1 MAWIEAHQELPR
13 HPKTKRFA
21 RMLKISIPQAVGHL
35 FMFWWWALDYA
46 ENGDLSRYDA
56 DDLADAANWD
66 GDPQEFL
73 TAMIECGPGG
83 SYGFIEKNDDGMFVH
98 DWEIYSGRLVEKRE
112 KNRQRQAKGRK
123 NNKSEKINSESELKI
138 SAHDEVENVKVKH
151 EKKSDSNSD
160 SKNEKISVKK
170 SKNIQTK
177 VKSRENNL
185 SDDDS
190 NEHVTHDNNVTSE
203 SVTRESHV
211 SNAPVTRE
219 SHSYTT
225 QQNRTQQNRTETDPS
240 PTPPKKSAAAS
251 AAVSEIN
258 LGEIVRLWNKILAPL
273 GFSHVLKAT
282 PAREQ
287 ALKILLDTAA
297 ERKNFLWWQQ
307 VFDRVSSSEFLQKSI
322 RERKWFTLDWLLNE
336 NNLVKILEG
345 RYDNNKPAKNQNSV
359 KSIAEILEQ
368 HEKSKVI
375 DAEYIIAG
383 EGETYDGERSPGFL

>member
-123 NNKSEKINSESELKI
+123 NNKSEKIKSESELKI
-138 SAHDEVENVKVKH
+138 SAHDEVENVKNEKIKH
-151 EKKSDSNSD
+151 EKTSEKKSDSNSA
-160 SKNEKISVKK
+160 SRNEKSSVQK
-170 SKNIQTK
+170 SKNVITK
-177 VKSRENNL
+177 VTVREIDL

-190 NEHVTHDNNVTSE
+190 NGNVTHDNNVTSE
-203 SVTRESHV
+203 SVTRESHM

-225 QQNRTQQNRTETDPS
+225 QHNTTEHNTTEQNRTEQNRNRFP
-240 PTPPKKSAAAS
+240 PTPRP
-251 AAVSEIN
+251 E
-258 LGEIVRLWNKILAPL
+258 KICC
-273 GFSHVLKAT
+273 GC
-282 PAREQ
+282 E
-287 ALKILLDTAA
+287 
-297 ERKNFLWWQQ
+297 
-307 VFDRVSSSEFLQKSI
+307 
-322 RERKWFTLDWLLNE
+322 
-336 NNLVKILEG
+336 
-345 RYDNNKPAKNQNSV
+345 
-359 KSIAEILEQ
+359 
-368 HEKSKVI
+368 
-375 DAEYIIAG
+375 
-383 EGETYDGERSPGFL
+383 